1 MLAIFMKTLLRHFE
15 IVLSRQDDFKIIL
28 ALEMSIASHLHEDVL
43 EIS

>member
-1 MLAIFMKTLLRHFE
+1 MKTLLRHFE

-28 ALEMSIASHLHEDVL
+28 TLEMSITSHLHEDVL